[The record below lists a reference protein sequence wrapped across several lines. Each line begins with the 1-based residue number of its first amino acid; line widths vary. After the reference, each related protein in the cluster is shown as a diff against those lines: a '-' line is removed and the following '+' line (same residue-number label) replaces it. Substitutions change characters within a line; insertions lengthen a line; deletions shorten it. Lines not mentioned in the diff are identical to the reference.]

1 MDNLT
6 FNKIKEALEKY
17 NGIAVVTRKDPSVD
31 EMAGALSLYL
41 SLKQTGKSIVIAT
54 PNDPLVEVSSLV
66 GIDEVKTN
74 LGASSGDL
82 VVSFPY
88 KEGEIEKVSYTRED
102 NLLNIVV
109 KAGENGLTFE
119 EKDVKFTRGMVAPE
133 LLFVVGSSRV
143 SDLGQL
149 FDPQVLKDTV
159 VVNIDN
165 KADNQGY
172 GDILMVSTRLSS
184 VCEAITN
191 LILSIDLKMDLD
203 IAQNLMLGLAVS
215 TNNFQSDNTS
225 PLAFEMAGILLRH
238 GALRP
243 QSQPVRRKLQTASES
258 FDNELPQP
266 QIIPSNQP
274 LRQTQRRQPSLG
286 QVQAER
292 VKKPEVIKQQEELQ
306 DDNTLQSPPDDWLE
320 PKIYKGSTSF

>member
-6 FNKIKEALEKY
+6 FSKIKEAIEKY
-17 NGIAVVTRKDPSVD
+17 NSIGVVTRRDPSVD

-41 SLKQTGKSIVIAT
+41 SIKSAGKNVVIAT
-54 PNDPLVEVSSLV
+54 PSEPLVEVSSLV

-74 LGASSGDL
+74 LGGATGDL

-102 NLLNIVV
+102 NFLNIVV
-109 KAGENGLTFE
+109 KAGENGLSFE
-119 EKDVKFTRGMVAPE
+119 ENQVKFTRGAIAPE
-133 LLFVVGSSRV
+133 LLFVIGSPRV

-149 FDPQVLKDTV
+149 FDPQALKDTV

-165 KADNQGY
+165 KPENQGY

-184 VCEAITN
+184 VCEAVVN
-191 LILSIDLKMDLD
+191 LILSVGLKMDLD
-203 IAQNLMLGLAVS
+203 IAQNLMLGIAVS
-215 TNNFQSDNTS
+215 TNNFQAENTS
-225 PLAFEMAGILLRH
+225 PLAFEMAGILLRQ

-243 QSQPVRRKLQTASES
+243 QTAPARRKLQTATAS
-258 FDNELPQP
+258 FDEEISQ
-266 QIIPSNQP
+266 SQP
-274 LRQTQRRQPSLG
+274 LSHAQTQRSQPLEQLQNRVKKQQEIVQQQEE
-286 QVQAER
+286 QVQA
-292 VKKPEVIKQQEELQ
+292 PA
-306 DDNTLQSPPDDWLE
+306 DDTLQSPPDDWLE